1 MDMFDR
7 GGEKHCVGQKGEG
20 MKEIEQPP
28 VLGLKDFFF
37 FFFFLKEIAYFPKS
51 SVHPSKNNDDS
62 LSFQGLVLP
71 SNVTL

>member
-1 MDMFDR
+1 MFDR

-37 FFFFLKEIAYFPKS
+37 FFFFLEKKFFFP
-51 SVHPSKNNDDS
+51 
-62 LSFQGLVLP
+62 
-71 SNVTL
+71 